1 MFVYLKYLIIRNYFF
16 ILNHLIQS
24 QVFLFII
31 IIQNPFSL
39 FHLTL
44 SYNYVF
50 SQFPQSLNITMLKY
64 ILNAKNH
71 VRILVLR

>member
-1 MFVYLKYLIIRNYFF
+1 MFIYLKYLIIQNNFF
-16 ILNHLIQS
+16 IVNHLIQS
-24 QVFLFII
+24 QVFLSII

-50 SQFPQSLNITMLKY
+50 SQLHQSLNFTMLK
-64 ILNAKNH
+64 
-71 VRILVLR
+71 